1 MFYSLTSFSVLGET
15 YLQIA
20 VQFLHTGTYTSI
32 DMTRLERESINFKL
46 PKPLAGALHKAA
58 RERKTTATDLVIQG
72 LHHVLGDVP
81 GTEMSVETRLAQLE
95 EEFLHIRSSPDAKNT
110 NPHHEERLTNLEGK
124 LDALAKLSEG
134 FANRLAQFE
143 GALMQ
148 MQHSLNASKSRYK
161 SGGYPY
167 QYNSQPPQL
176 QPFNEQNLALRLNTA
191 VSTLQEKRAVLSQKD
206 FELWTR
212 ERDSSQ
218 YAWRFNSKDG
228 LYHPVK

>member
-1 MFYSLTSFSVLGET
+1 
-15 YLQIA
+15 
-20 VQFLHTGTYTSI
+20 
-32 DMTRLERESINFKL
+32 MTRLERESINFKL
-46 PKPLAGALHKAA
+46 PKPLAGALRKVA

-72 LHHVLGDVP
+72 LHHILGDVP
-81 GTEMSVETRLAQLE
+81 GTELSVETRLAQLE

-110 NPHHEERLTNLEGK
+110 NPRHEERLTNLEGK

-148 MQHSLNASKSRYK
+148 MQHNLNASKSRYK

-167 QYNSQPPQL
+167 QHNSQPPQL
-176 QPFNEQNLALRLNTA
+176 QPFSEQNLALRLNTT

-212 ERDSSQ
+212 SRDSSQ